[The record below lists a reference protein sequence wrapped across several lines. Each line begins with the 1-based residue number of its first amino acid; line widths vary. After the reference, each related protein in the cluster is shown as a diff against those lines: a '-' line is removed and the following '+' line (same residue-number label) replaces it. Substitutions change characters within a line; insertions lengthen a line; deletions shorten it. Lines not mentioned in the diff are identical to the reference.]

1 MYYLHLGGSANAL
14 ARSVAYISTKNH
26 SAEVPED
33 RNGYVKFCSEVALK
47 GKAAPMDLARVK
59 TKDGRVYTSCLSF
72 GLGLLS
78 DIDIDSEVLR

>member
-1 MYYLHLGGSANAL
+1 MILICLAIKESYVKNLYYHLGGSANAL

-59 TKDGRVYTSCLSF
+59 TKDGRVYTRS
-72 GLGLLS
+72 GH
-78 DIDIDSEVLR
+78 